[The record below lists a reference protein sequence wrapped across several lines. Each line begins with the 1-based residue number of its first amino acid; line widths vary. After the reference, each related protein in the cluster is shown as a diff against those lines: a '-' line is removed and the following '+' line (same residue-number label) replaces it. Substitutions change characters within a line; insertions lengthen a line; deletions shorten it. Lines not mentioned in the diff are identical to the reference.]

1 VDPPRGDRL
10 DALWQVLGTV
20 VTGAIIV
27 GGFAAVAGWGPAA
40 WVLIA
45 VVTAAVVGHVV
56 IAILRYRQVMR
67 RPWPTVEPLADED
80 DDW

>member
-10 DALWQVLGTV
+10 DWLWQVLGTV

-27 GGFAAVAGWGPAA
+27 GAFAALAGWSPAAWILVAVIAAAVA
-40 WVLIA
+40 
-45 VVTAAVVGHVV
+45 GHVV
-56 IAILRYRQVMR
+56 IAVLRYRQVMR
-67 RPWPTVEPLADED
+67 RPWPKVEPLPDD